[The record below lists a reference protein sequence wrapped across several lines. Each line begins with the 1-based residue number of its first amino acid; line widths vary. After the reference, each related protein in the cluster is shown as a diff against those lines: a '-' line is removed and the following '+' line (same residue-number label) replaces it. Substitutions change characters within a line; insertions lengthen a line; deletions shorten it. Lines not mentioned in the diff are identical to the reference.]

1 MFIDEARI
9 LVSSGRGGDGVVH
22 FRHEKYVP
30 RGGPDGGDGG
40 KGGDVIIAV
49 RQGLGTLAHL
59 RHNAHYRA
67 KDGRNGG
74 RQDKTGRSGD
84 DVVIDVPPGTL
95 VLDASDDSLL
105 GDLVGS
111 EERLQVCRGG
121 RGGRGNARY
130 ATSRNQAPRMAERGE
145 PGQERRLKLEL
156 RLLADVGIVG
166 VPNAGKST
174 LLAAVSNARPK
185 VADYPFTT
193 LEPNLGVVDLDD
205 GTTLVL
211 ADIPG
216 LIEGAHR
223 GAGLG
228 AGFLRHVTRTRGL
241 IHLIDGSAAD
251 PLADFSQINAELAL
265 FDPGLADK
273 PQVLAI
279 NKVDLPEVVER
290 LQSLTS
296 AFGKLGHKPYAISA
310 LAQTGLRPL
319 LTAAYDAV
327 SQVRPRQEAGEVPVY
342 RPKADPDQFEIR
354 REMDGAW
361 RVAGEA
367 IERAADM
374 TYWEY
379 DEALHRFQ
387 RLMTRLGI
395 EQALRQAGAKA
406 GDTVRIGGH
415 ELEWRD

>member
-1 MFIDEARI
+1 
-9 LVSSGRGGDGVVH
+9 
-22 FRHEKYVP
+22 
-30 RGGPDGGDGG
+30 
-40 KGGDVIIAV
+40 
-49 RQGLGTLAHL
+49 
-59 RHNAHYRA
+59 
-67 KDGRNGG
+67 
-74 RQDKTGRSGD
+74 
-84 DVVIDVPPGTL
+84 
-95 VLDASDDSLL
+95 
-105 GDLVGS
+105 
-111 EERLQVCRGG
+111 
-121 RGGRGNARY
+121 
-130 ATSRNQAPRMAERGE
+130 MAERGE

-193 LEPNLGVVDLDD
+193 LEPNLGVVELDD

>member
-67 KDGRNGG
+67 KDGRNGQG
-74 RQDKTGRSGD
+74 QDKTGRSGD
-84 DVVIDVPPGTL
+84 EVVIEVPPGTL

-105 GDLVGS
+105 EDLVGS
-111 EERLQVCRGG
+111 EQRLQVCRGG

-193 LEPNLGVVDLDD
+193 LEPSLGVVELDD

-251 PLADFSQINAELAL
+251 PLADFSQINAEMAL
-265 FDPGLADK
+265 FNPGLADK

-279 NKVDLPEVVER
+279 NKVDLPEVGQR
-290 LQSLTS
+290 LQSLTN
-296 AFGKLGHKPYAISA
+296 AFAELGYKPYAISA
-310 LAQTGLRPL
+310 LAQTGLRQL

-327 SQVRPRQEAGEVPVY
+327 SQVQTRPEAGEVPVY

-387 RLMTRLGI
+387 RLMARLGI
-395 EQALRQAGAKA
+395 EQSLRQAGAKA